1 MGNRG
6 VWWQAP
12 SLEDINAVTPAILQA
27 HGFNL
32 GNAADVATLFGAPA
46 ANGNPAV
53 PALLSQTLASASPAV
68 LAAHGITVPYAGFA
82 TSNTVG
88 QALRPYSQ
96 FGNIP
101 VSGDPLGKTWYD
113 SLQSKLTL
121 RPSHGL
127 FVTSTFAW
135 QKSLESGVDGNTN
148 PTVGAPPGTNYV
160 NNTVLAAQQS
170 KSISLYDQP
179 FLFNIL
185 ATYTTPKWTQLKK
198 ASWALQDWQI
208 GTALSYSSGLPIPV
222 PASTTSIAS
231 QLFQG
236 ALDNRV
242 PGQPLY
248 LVSNLNCHCYD
259 PSTTP
264 VLNPAAWAPPALGQ
278 FGSGAPFYSDYR
290 YERHPAENINL
301 GRTWRIRE
309 KMSLNIRVDFS
320 NFLNRTYLNNATSTN
335 PTTPVTR
342 NAAGLLTGG
351 FGYISTAFASTS
363 QLAQPR
369 NGTIVARFIF

>member
-1 MGNRG
+1 VGNRG

-12 SLEDINAVTPAILQA
+12 SLEDVNAITPAILSA

-32 GNAADVATLFGAPA
+32 SNAADVTTLFGTAP
-46 ANGNPAV
+46 GVTPAS
-53 PALLSQTLASASPAV
+53 PALLSQTLASANASV
-68 LAAHGITVPYAGFA
+68 LAAHGITVPYTGFA
-82 TSNTVG
+82 STNTVA
-88 QALRPYSQ
+88 QALRPFPQ
-96 FGNIP
+96 FANIP

-113 SLQSKLTL
+113 SLQSKLTI
-121 RPSHGL
+121 RPTHGL

-135 QKSLESGVDGNTN
+135 QKSLQVGTDGNVN

-160 NNTVLAAQQS
+160 NNTVLGAQQS

-185 ATYTTPKWTQLKK
+185 ATYTMPKISQLKK
-198 ASWALQDWQI
+198 AAIVLQDWEI

-222 PASTTSIAS
+222 AASTSSVAN

-236 ALDNRV
+236 AIDNRV

-264 VLNPAAWAPPALGQ
+264 VLNPAAWAAPLPGQ
-278 FGSGAPFYSDYR
+278 FGTGAPFYGDYR
-290 YERHPAENINL
+290 YERHPSESINL

-309 KMSLNIRVDFS
+309 KMSVNLRVDFS

-335 PTTPVTR
+335 PTTPVTH

-351 FGYISTAFASTS
+351 FGYISTAFSSTS

-369 NGTIVARFIF
+369 NGTIVMRFIF